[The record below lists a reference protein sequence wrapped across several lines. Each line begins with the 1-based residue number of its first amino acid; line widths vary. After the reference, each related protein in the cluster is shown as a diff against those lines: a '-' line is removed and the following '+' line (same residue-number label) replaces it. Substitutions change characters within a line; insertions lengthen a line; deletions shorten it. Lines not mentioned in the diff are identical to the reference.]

1 MERCILLIDSSAG
14 ERALLAALLVRHG
27 FRALEAGD
35 GSEAL
40 MLAAVQA
47 PDAIV
52 LELGAGSAGVPL
64 QLRSSRSTARIPLI
78 CLSIDPGEG
87 LAAGC
92 SIALS
97 KPCAPEHLLAA
108 IAAAIGE

>member
-1 MERCILLIDSSAG
+1 VERRILLIDSSAG

-35 GSEAL
+35 GGEAL
-40 MLAAVQA
+40 KLAAPQP

-52 LELGAGSAGVPL
+52 LDLGAGSAGVPL
-64 QLRSSRSTARIPLI
+64 QLRGSRSTAAIPLI
-78 CLSIDPGEG
+78 CLSADPREG